1 MTTPTAPTKPEL
13 LAALR
18 DGAADALARLRAL
31 PPAEFERGRYES
43 GWNGRQILAHI
54 ASIEWTYPKLIDV
67 AKEVAPPRSSVG
79 AGLDP
84 PSTPQASA
92 PKSQAPGPPTRIAQG
107 GILSYNDRQ
116 VAKRAEASVAE
127 LLAEFEQ
134 NRAATIAAVEG
145 VDEALLAK
153 EIRSAGGITGP
164 LAGVINA
171 VAVLHVQAH
180 VNDIVGA
187 AS

>member
-1 MTTPTAPTKPEL
+1 MTTTPSTPTKAEL
-13 LAALR
+13 LHALR
-18 DGAADALARLRAL
+18 STGQDALERLRAL
-31 PPAEFERGRYES
+31 PPEEFERGRYEN
-43 GWNGRQILAHI
+43 GWNGRQILAHV

-67 AKEVAPPRSSVG
+67 AKEATPPRSGEGPGVG
-79 AGLDP
+79 SAG
-84 PSTPQASA
+84 T
-92 PKSQAPGPPTRIAQG
+92 PTRIAQG

-116 VAKRAEASVAE
+116 VAKRADASVAE
-127 LLAEFEQ
+127 LLAEFEN

-145 VDEALLAK
+145 VDAALLAK

-164 LAGVINA
+164 LASVINA
-171 VAVLHVQAH
+171 VAVLHVLGH